1 MAPEFTLPS
10 TINSTFQLDN
20 NQSTLLYFQEG
31 IQCQACWVQLVD
43 IESQWNKFEHLG
55 IDEIVTIT
63 TDPIETLKELADI
76 IGFETPL
83 LSDRDLSVSKRYNTN
98 EYAMPGMGD
107 GHNGHSFILV
117 DEYGE
122 IQWRADY
129 GRYTMYVP
137 VEILIEQIEQSIEQK
152 NLSSADYA

>member
-1 MAPEFTLPS
+1 MAPELTLPS

-76 IGFETPL
+76 IGFETL
-83 LSDRDLSVSKRYNTN
+83 
-98 EYAMPGMGD
+98 
-107 GHNGHSFILV
+107 
-117 DEYGE
+117 
-122 IQWRADY
+122 
-129 GRYTMYVP
+129 
-137 VEILIEQIEQSIEQK
+137 
-152 NLSSADYA
+152 

>member
-1 MAPEFTLPS
+1 MAPELTLPS

-55 IDEIVTIT
+55 IDE
-63 TDPIETLKELADI
+63 
-76 IGFETPL
+76 
-83 LSDRDLSVSKRYNTN
+83 
-98 EYAMPGMGD
+98 
-107 GHNGHSFILV
+107 
-117 DEYGE
+117 YGE